1 MIDGTLADGP
11 SMTWNTYSMSGDTDT
26 ITLTWDQ
33 EYDLYGMRVM
43 WWSDNG
49 GVKFPQSCK
58 AEYYDAETDSWVE
71 LTDMTDETGAAITSV
86 GVKYGTETETSNNES
101 SFING
106 NNRYWNVATF
116 TEPIKTTKIRL
127 TPTRNGSGSTGF
139 GIGEWEVFGE
149 VSGSVDEAELE
160 SITVTPPTKTE
171 YTVGEELVLDGM
183 KVTANY
189 SDDTT
194 KDVAVADCKVSG
206 YDKTKVGDQTVTVTY
221 EGKTATFKVTVKEEA
236 KPVTLESITVTAP
249 TKTEYTVGDELDLD
263 GMKVTAKYSDGTTK
277 DIAVTDCEVSGYD
290 KTKTGEQ
297 TVTVTYEGKTNTF
310 KVTVKEAAATPK
322 LPYEDVAETDWF
334 YDEVAYNYYAET
346 MTGTDPTHFSPYA
359 TLVRAQF
366 ATILH
371 RIEGEP
377 DAAYTNR
384 FPDVPDGQFYSTA
397 VLWAADAKVV
407 TGYTD
412 SGYFGTNDPIT
423 REQMVVMMYRY
434 ADYKKY
440 DISKTADLSSFSDAG
455 QVSEFAETAMK
466 WAVENGI
473 IEGKEN
479 TDGSYRLDPQGSTS
493 RAECAIIIQ
502 RFMEKYGEE

>member
-1 MIDGTLADGP
+1 MTADE
-11 SMTWNTYSMSGDTDT
+11 
-26 ITLTWDQ
+26 IA
-33 EYDLYGMRVM
+33 
-43 WWSDNG
+43 
-49 GVKFPQSCK
+49 
-58 AEYYDAETDSWVE
+58 AEALKYVE
-71 LTDMTDETGAAITSV
+71 KDVLKAAIDATESV
-86 GVKYGTETETSNNES
+86 GNQDEYTEATWKVYAEALKTANDIYASNAATQAEVDAAAAALTKAQNELK
-101 SFING
+101 
-106 NNRYWNVATF
+106 VA
-116 TEPIKTTKIRL
+116 EPEPVVT
-127 TPTRNGSGSTGF
+127 
-139 GIGEWEVFGE
+139 V
-149 VSGSVDEAELE
+149 V
-160 SITVTPPTKTE
+160 SITVTAPTKTE
-171 YTVGEELVLDGM
+171 YTAGEELDLDGM
-183 KVTANY
+183 KVTVKY
-189 SDDTT
+189 SNGEEKEITEGYE
-194 KDVAVADCKVSG
+194 VSG
-206 YDKTKVGDQTVTVTY
+206 YDKAKTGEQTVTVTY

-249 TKTEYTVGDELDLD
+249 TKTEYTVGDELDLA
-263 GMKVTAKYSDGTTK
+263 GMKVVAKYSDDTEKEITEGY
-277 DIAVTDCEVSGYD
+277 EVSGYD
-290 KTKTGEQ
+290 KAKTGEQ
-297 TVTVTYEGKTNTF
+297 TVTVTYEGKTATF
-310 KVTVKEAAATPK
+310 KVTVKEAAKPDDTDKKELEKAIENAVPDTKKEQYSEASWADYEEALKKAEEVMADTNATQK
-322 LPYEDVAETDWF
+322 EIDDAAAALDKAAKALQSKGLPYEDVTETDWF
-334 YDEVAYNYYAET
+334 YDGAYYNYFAET

-371 RIEGEP
+371 RMEGKP
-377 DAAYTNR
+377 DAEYTNR
-384 FPDVPDGQFYSTA
+384 FPDVPDKQFYSTA
-397 VLWAADAKVV
+397 VLWAADAKIV

-455 QVSEFAETAMK
+455 QVSGFAETAMK